1 LNAADLSHLG
11 SSSDNERA
19 VYTHGTNV
27 LLTND
32 IEELTLRHLQLPLL
46 YAVPDYDLA
55 TDAGRGL
62 KAARGRVTP
71 RRRHLDDCGIFG
83 GYAATALG

>member
-1 LNAADLSHLG
+1 MKEQCHI
-11 SSSDNERA
+11 
-19 VYTHGTNV
+19 HGTNV

-46 YAVPDYDLA
+46 YAVPDYDLR
-55 TDAGRGL
+55 TGAGRGP

-83 GYAATALG
+83 GYAVTTLG